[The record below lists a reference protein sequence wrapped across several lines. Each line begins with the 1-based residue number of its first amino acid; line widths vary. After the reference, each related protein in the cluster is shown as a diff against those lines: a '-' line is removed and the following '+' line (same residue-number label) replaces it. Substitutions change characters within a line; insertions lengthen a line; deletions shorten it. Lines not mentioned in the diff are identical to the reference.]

1 MRDKRRKQEREM
13 SQDKN
18 MFFELA
24 TAKCN
29 SLLDLW
35 NKMYLRS
42 VAYFIEL
49 ERRFWSL
56 IS

>member
-1 MRDKRRKQEREM
+1 M

-18 MFFELA
+18 MFFELV

-35 NKMYLRS
+35 NNMYLSS
-42 VAYFIEL
+42 VAYFTEL

-56 IS
+56 G